1 MSNRA
6 WIGAGV
12 IAMLIG
18 CRATGHPGPS
28 RTEARS
34 SLDEAA
40 APGSPPPR
48 DGGTAFAAAGE
59 PTGGGA
65 GATASTEN
73 DAVECPAPCP
83 DPPNCTCGNGTGIY
97 AAEGGFAGITVQM
110 ALENRV
116 VSRPI
121 MITHFIN
128 NGSGLSGNVT
138 FHYGYFDPYTNQWK
152 SPGIGTGRID
162 SADYGPQKDL
172 RVISIH
178 ETSTP
183 TMPVWELLDP
193 ASKAPV
199 QVKDLQMTALSLY
212 ISFTV
217 SESPS
222 GSLVPKKAL
231 LSFNAA
237 SKFARTGG
245 GDIYVYS
252 MQWKNL
258 SDPSITSTQQYCR
271 GPSQQ
276 PDTVVFQQGID
287 VDPVKG
293 TVTRPGAAA
302 SLVTLSCSLGAPAK
316 VYSWGYSY
324 QGSSPSATLFDAGIH
339 MKRASYCAD
348 FRHYTW
354 ADTDIFKSDDQNINH
369 LINPPPPSAP
379 PGIEAWWG
387 PGGALC
393 VNSENMR
400 HLSLAPA
407 NDVSLMSCGGKPYT
421 SGQPLQDCSFVCNG
435 KLLPRCPQSPLPQPW
450 PPFLADGP
458 VKLNQP

>member
-1 MSNRA
+1 
-6 WIGAGV
+6 
-12 IAMLIG
+12 
-18 CRATGHPGPS
+18 
-28 RTEARS
+28 
-34 SLDEAA
+34 
-40 APGSPPPR
+40 
-48 DGGTAFAAAGE
+48 
-59 PTGGGA
+59 
-65 GATASTEN
+65 
-73 DAVECPAPCP
+73 
-83 DPPNCTCGNGTGIY
+83 
-97 AAEGGFAGITVQM
+97 
-110 ALENRV
+110 
-116 VSRPI
+116 
-121 MITHFIN
+121 
-128 NGSGLSGNVT
+128 
-138 FHYGYFDPYTNQWK
+138 
-152 SPGIGTGRID
+152 
-162 SADYGPQKDL
+162 
-172 RVISIH
+172 
-178 ETSTP
+178 
-183 TMPVWELLDP
+183 
-193 ASKAPV
+193 
-199 QVKDLQMTALSLY
+199 
-212 ISFTV
+212 
-217 SESPS
+217 
-222 GSLVPKKAL
+222 
-231 LSFNAA
+231 
-237 SKFARTGG
+237 
-245 GDIYVYS
+245 

-258 SDPSITSTQQYCR
+258 SDPSIASTQQYCR

-293 TVTRPGAAA
+293 TVARPGAAA
-302 SLVTLSCSLGAPAK
+302 SFVTLSCSLGAPAK

-387 PGGALC
+387 PNGALC

-407 NDVSLMSCGGKPYT
+407 NDVSLMSCGGKPYM

-435 KLLPRCPQSPLPQPW
+435 IPLPKCPQSPLPQPW